1 MTTQEVA
8 ERLVALVAQG
18 QYEAAQNELYHTDAI
33 SIEPE
38 GAPGAGV
45 TKGLDAIKEKGKGWQ
60 TMVEEFHG
68 GSVDGPLVSGN
79 WFTIVAHMDITYK
92 GMPRMQDS
100 EICLYNVVD
109 GKVVSEQF
117 FYSLKG

>member
-8 ERLVALVAQG
+8 NRLVELVAQG
-18 QYEAAQNELYHTDAI
+18 QYETAQNELYHTDAV

-38 GAPGAGV
+38 GSQGAGTV
-45 TKGLDAIKEKGKGWQ
+45 KGLEAIKEKGKGWQ
-60 TMVEEFHG
+60 AMVEAFHG

-79 WFTIVAHMDITYK
+79 WFTIVLHMDITYK
-92 GMPRMQDS
+92 GMPRMNDS

-109 GKVVSEQF
+109 GKIISEQF
-117 FYSLKG
+117 FYSRG